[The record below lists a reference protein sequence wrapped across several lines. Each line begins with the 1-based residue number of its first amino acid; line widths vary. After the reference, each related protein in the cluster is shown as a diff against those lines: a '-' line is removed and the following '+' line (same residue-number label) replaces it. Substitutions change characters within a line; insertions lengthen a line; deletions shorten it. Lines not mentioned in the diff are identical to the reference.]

1 MYKILHM
8 QEGNDCSMN
17 RNDMRSV
24 VYLII
29 ALICFYYLMDD
40 FFGKKKVSGWVDNF
54 IGGFGGI
61 AAPMPKQTETA
72 TAGSTAA
79 DPATA
84 KAKATAPDTGSIK
97 IPQPEPDLGKTKIPQ
112 PEGNQHWQPKT
123 KTGTTGW
130 SLPDIFHGF
139 NPFPLGAGAAG
150 AAAIAGA
157 AGLSQLP
164 NILGRE
170 LGGAF

>member
-8 QEGNDCSMN
+8 QEENERSMN

-29 ALICFYYLMDD
+29 ALICFYYLLDD
-40 FFGKKKVSGWVDNF
+40 FFGKQKVTNF
-54 IGGFGGI
+54 VNNFVGGFGGI
-61 AAPMPKQTETA
+61 AAPPAKTQTETS

-79 DPATA
+79 DPATQPSHA
-84 KAKATAPDTGSIK
+84 SENLSPNPLPLIPEKKPATKPAT
-97 IPQPEPDLGKTKIPQ
+97 
-112 PEGNQHWQPKT
+112 QPKT

-139 NPFPLGAGAAG
+139 NPFPLGVGAAG
-150 AAAIAGA
+150 AAAIAGGA
-157 AGLSQLP
+157 AALTQLP
-164 NILGRE
+164 RELGQR

>member
-1 MYKILHM
+1 
-8 QEGNDCSMN
+8 MN

-24 VYLII
+24 VYLIV
-29 ALICFYYLMDD
+29 ALYCFYYLMDD
-40 FFGKKKVSGWVDNF
+40 FFGKKKISSWVDNF

-61 AAPMPKQTETA
+61 AAPLPAIKETETA
-72 TAGSTAA
+72 KAGSTAA

-84 KAKATAPDTGSIK
+84 ADLGKVK
-97 IPQPEPDLGKTKIPQ
+97 IPQPEHASENLSPNPLPLKQ
-112 PEGNQHWQPKT
+112 QPKT

-139 NPFPLGAGAAG
+139 NPFPLLGAGAG
-150 AAAIAGA
+150 AAAIGAGA
-157 AGLSQLP
+157 ALTQIP
-164 NILGRE
+164 NVLGRQ

>member
-8 QEGNDCSMN
+8 QEGNERSMN

-29 ALICFYYLMDD
+29 ALICFYYLLDD
-40 FFGKKKVSGWVDNF
+40 FFGKQKVTNF
-54 IGGFGGI
+54 VNNFVGGFGGI
-61 AAPMPKQTETA
+61 AAPPAKTQTDTS

-79 DPATA
+79 DPATS
-84 KAKATAPDTGSIK
+84 KATVTDTGSIK
-97 IPQPEPDLGKTKIPQ
+97 IPQAQPDLGKTPIPQ
-112 PEGNQHWQPKT
+112 PQGNQQPKT

-139 NPFPLGAGAAG
+139 NPFPLLGAGAGAAAVAGG
-150 AAAIAGA
+150 AAA
-157 AGLSQLP
+157 LTQLP

-170 LGGAF
+170 FGGAF